1 MERRTLMADGAAGTT
16 PAPLATE
23 QIFRIHGFLLNE
35 AELLDDRRWGEWL
48 ALLADDFEYL
58 MPLPVTR
65 DNPSLPAYDEDAF
78 LQAENRET
86 LDAWVERLSP
96 QNIETAWS
104 ENPPARIRHFVTNI
118 RPRPSEVEG
127 EVNVRSNVLI
137 SIARGDEQPVLYAA
151 ERRDLLRADEGGGW
165 QLASRRVYLE
175 QNLPTW
181 SMRMIV

>member
-1 MERRTLMADGAAGTT
+1 MAESETKVA

-23 QIFRIHGFLLNE
+23 NIFQIHGFFLNE

-48 ALLADDFEYL
+48 ALLSDDFEYL

-65 DNPSLPAYDEDAF
+65 DNPWLPAYDEDAY

-86 LDAWVERLSP
+86 LESWVERLSP

-104 ENPPARIRHFVTNI
+104 ENPPARILHFVTNI

-151 ERRDLLRADEGGGW
+151 ERRDTLRADGERGW
-165 QLASRRVYLE
+165 KLAERRVYIE